1 MTTAGFARQHEPEPC
16 APLELLAV
24 RAANDRAHRTSY
36 GRSRPCS
43 FAVDPNGQELEPGLR
58 RPGEGERAL
67 MRAVLADAI
76 KCLAGRG
83 RDGQLQMVEAR
94 RWVASRDVRWPFSFE
109 NICCVLDLD
118 PQTIRR
124 RVGVQAREGTEQR
137 PFPAPRANGRV
148 AARLVSDRVAAAAH
162 GRSTPEADRDDE
174 ASGEAGSA
182 ASSALAV
189 DDRPDPGLDAVTPR
203 EQEIIRQVA
212 FGLRNAEVAAKLN
225 ITRRTVTTHL
235 ANIFRKLGIHE
246 RRELFGF
253 ALRTAII

>member
-1 MTTAGFARQHEPEPC
+1 
-16 APLELLAV
+16 
-24 RAANDRAHRTSY
+24 
-36 GRSRPCS
+36 
-43 FAVDPNGQELEPGLR
+43 
-58 RPGEGERAL
+58 

-76 KCLAGRG
+76 KSLAGSG
-83 RDGQLQMVEAR
+83 RDGQVRMLEAR
-94 RWVASRDVRWPFSFE
+94 RWVASREVRWPFSFE

-124 RVGVQAREGTEQR
+124 RVGVQARDGTEQR
-137 PFPAPRANGRV
+137 PSPAPQANARV
-148 AARLVSDRVAAAAH
+148 ATCLVGDFVAVAVH
-162 GRSTPEADRDDE
+162 GRTAVADRDDE
-174 ASGEAGSA
+174 ASEEAGSA